1 MNIDELRSSYL
12 RFFEER
18 GHKLIPSSSLIP
30 HGDPTL
36 LLTNAGMVQF
46 KPYFMGEAIPSSVRA
61 TTCQKCFR
69 TSDIEYVGDPNHCT
83 FFEMLGN
90 FSFGDYFKK
99 EAINWAWEYV
109 TKVLGLPKEKLW
121 ITIYLDDEEAF
132 GYWRKLNVSEDRI
145 VRLGEDSNFWGPAGD
160 SGPCG
165 PCSEIHYDFG
175 KDPGCTNPDC
185 KPGCNCSR
193 FSEIWNLVFNQFYQ
207 DKEGHRTPLQKPGID
222 TGMGMERTLCVVQ
235 NKRTIY
241 ETDAFVPL
249 LNLVSRIS
257 GKKYGIDA
265 ETDRAMRIATEH
277 SRGIPFLIA
286 DGVLPG
292 NEGRGYVLRRL
303 LRRATLFGLRLG
315 LDKPFLTQTAILT
328 MQSMSHVYPE
338 LVQRKDFIL
347 KVIEAE
353 ERKFSESLRSGL
365 EIVENILGKLQVEGK
380 KQISGLDAFRL
391 YDTYGFP
398 VELTGEIAAGRGF
411 TVDLDGF
418 KQEMEKQREKART
431 SHHFELLDKGMDLGQ
446 ALGVEETGFVG
457 YNSLTQKTVILGILI
472 KDELV
477 DSVTE
482 GQEVEL
488 ILESTPFYGEMGGQ
502 LGDTGLITGDSGRF
516 SVADAVRFPLDII
529 IHKGKM
535 EAGILSVGDEVQ
547 AEVDEERRLDIA
559 RNHTATHLL
568 QAALRQVLGEHIQQ
582 RGSLVAPERL
592 RFDFSHLIPMT
603 GEEIKKTNRLVNE
616 MIRQNLPVFSEELP
630 YKKAVEEGAIA
641 LFGEKYGD
649 VVRLLRVGRPPVS
662 AELCGGTH
670 IKATGDIGFFRIISE
685 SSIGASLRRIEAVT
699 GRGAEEYFEKQ
710 FNDLNQVAAYLET
723 EPEHML
729 EKAQN
734 IAQDLKNERKRA
746 LTLERELSR
755 LNAESLLTQVE
766 TVNGLNVLVG
776 KVPPVRV
783 EVLREMCDWLRDQL
797 KSVVIVLGTVND
809 DRPLFLAT
817 VTPDLIAKGY
827 NAGDIIRQVAKVT
840 GGGGGGKPNLAQAG
854 GKDKEKINEAL
865 GLVKDIIRKTNP
877 K

>member
-1 MNIDELRSSYL
+1 MNSDELRSSYL

-36 LLTNAGMVQF
+36 LLTSAGMVQF
-46 KPYFMGEAIPSSVRA
+46 KPYFMGEAVPSSTRA

-69 TSDIEYVGDPNHCT
+69 TSDIEFVGDPNHCT

-99 EAINWAWEYV
+99 EAIAWAWEYV

-132 GYWRKLNVSEDRI
+132 GFWRKLSVPENRI
-145 VRLGEDSNFWGPAGD
+145 LRFGADTNFWGPAGD

-165 PCSEIHYDFG
+165 PCSEIHYDYG
-175 KDPGCTNPDC
+175 EEVKCSKPDC
-185 KPGCNCSR
+185 KPGCDCGR
-193 FSEIWNLVFNQFYQ
+193 YTEIWNLVFNQYYQ
-207 DKEGHRTPLQKPGID
+207 DKERHRTPLKKPGID
-222 TGMGMERTLCVVQ
+222 TGMGLERTLCVVQ
-235 NKRTIY
+235 SKRTVY
-241 ETDAFVPL
+241 ETDAFAPL
-249 LNLVSRIS
+249 LDVVSRIS
-257 GKKYGIDA
+257 GKKYGVDA
-265 ETDRAMRIATEH
+265 ETDRAMRIAAEH

-303 LRRATLFGLRLG
+303 LRRTTLFGRRLG
-315 LDKPFLTQTAILT
+315 ADKPFLSELASFT
-328 MQSMSHVYPE
+328 MGTMSHVYPE
-338 LVQRKDFIL
+338 LVQRRDFIL
-347 KVIEAE
+347 KVIDTE
-353 ERKFSESLRSGL
+353 ERKFSESLNSGL
-365 EIVENILGKLQVEGK
+365 ELVENILSKPDIISR
-380 KQISGLDAFRL
+380 KQISGQDVFRL
-391 YDTYGFP
+391 YDTFGFP
-398 VELTGEIAAGRGF
+398 AELTSEIATGRGF
-411 TVDLDGF
+411 KVDLEGF
-418 KQEMEKQREKART
+418 RQEMEKQREKARS
-431 SHHFELLDKGMDLGQ
+431 SHRFELSGKDMDLGQ
-446 ALGVEETGFVG
+446 ALGVEKTGFVG
-457 YNSLTQKTVILGILI
+457 YSSLAQKTVILAIRV
-472 KDELV
+472 KNELV

-482 GQEVEL
+482 GQEAEL

-502 LGDTGLITGDSGRF
+502 MGDMGLITGDSGRF
-516 SVADAVRFPLDII
+516 SVADAVRVPPEII

-535 EAGILSVGDEVQ
+535 ESGTLTVGDEVQ
-547 AEVDEERRLDIA
+547 ASVDEDRRLDIA

-568 QAALRQVLGEHIQQ
+568 QAALRKVLGEHIQQ

-603 GEEIKKTNRLVNE
+603 NEEIKKTNRLVNK
-616 MIRQNLPVFSEELP
+616 MIRQNLPVYDEELS

-649 VVRLLRVGRPPVS
+649 VVRLLRVGRPAVS

-670 IKATGDIGFFRIISE
+670 IKATGDIGFFHIISE

-710 FNDLNQVAAYLET
+710 LNDLNQVAAYLET
-723 EPEHML
+723 ESDHIL

-734 IAQDLKNERKRA
+734 ISQDLKNERKRA
-746 LTLERELSR
+746 TILERELSR
-755 LNAESLLTQVE
+755 FNAESLLTRVE
-766 TVNGLNVLVG
+766 TVNGLKVLTG
-776 KVPPVRV
+776 KVPSVRV

-797 KSVVIVLGTVND
+797 KSVVIVLGTIND

-817 VTPDLIAKGY
+817 VTPDLVAKGY
-827 NAGDIIRQVAKVT
+827 NAGDIVRQVAKVT
-840 GGGGGGKPNLAQAG
+840 GGSGGGKPNLAQAG
-854 GKDKEKINEAL
+854 GKDKEKIDEAL
-865 GLVKDIIRKTNP
+865 SLVKDLIMKTNT